1 MALKHEDLIAKMTLE
16 EKASMCDGL
25 DYWHSQPIDRLGIR
39 SISLN
44 DGPHGIRKKGDPD
57 AAKKGETDLLKGV
70 PAICFPTAS
79 ATACSWDVDLI
90 RTMGEALGD
99 ECRKEKVSV
108 LLGPGTN
115 IKRSPLCGRNFEY
128 FSEDPELAGEMAA
141 SFING
146 VQSKGIG
153 TSLKHYAANNQE
165 TRRMTVNT
173 VVDERT
179 LREIYLRPFEIAVK
193 KAQPWT
199 IMNAYNR
206 LNGEYCAENKWLL
219 TDVLRKDFGY
229 ENLVVTDWG
238 AENQRVPG
246 LIAGQ
251 EIEMPTSSGDGTRL
265 IVEAVKDGSLD
276 EAVLDHAVD
285 LILDMVDKAVATLG
299 EYTYDPAEHH
309 ALARKIASQCMVLM
323 KNDDNILPLKKD
335 AKLAVIGEMAKKP
348 RYQGAGSSLINPIQL
363 DCAYDTLTE
372 MGVSFDYADGYVT
385 DKKKKKK
392 VKEDDLVAQA
402 VETAKGK
409 EAVLMFIGL
418 TDEYETEGSDRKHLN
433 LPPLHNRLVNEVLK
447 VNKNVII
454 VLSGGAAV
462 DMPWADDVKA
472 ILNGFLTGQASG
484 SAACDVL
491 FGDVNPS
498 GKLSETYP
506 YALEDNSSYKYF
518 PGTSVSV
525 EYREGV
531 YVGYRYY
538 DSANKAVRFPFGFGL
553 SYTTFEYSD
562 LKLSADSIKDTDTLT
577 ATFRIKNTGSV
588 DGAEVAQLYVS
599 DVESTIYRPV
609 KELKGFKKV
618 FLKAGEEKEV
628 SIDLDKRAFAFY
640 NVDAH
645 DWQVETGEFK
655 ILVGASSR
663 DIKLEASVNV
673 ESTSAYAVPDYSKL
687 APAYYTADVN
697 AVTDEQYKVV
707 LGRELPPNE
716 RDKSKPLTILNTIE
730 DAADGKWGGRLN
742 RMLKKMLGED
752 NLASAVA
759 LQLPIKNFI
768 SMSFGIFSPRM
779 AEGLLVIL
787 NEDKMGKGL
796 RMIIGGFFKGG
807 GFKQLSKLK
816 QI

>member
-1 MALKHEDLIAKMTLE
+1 MALKHADLIAQMTLE

-25 DYWHSQPIDRLGIR
+25 DYWHSQPVDRLGIR
-39 SISLN
+39 SVSLN
-44 DGPHGIRKKGDPD
+44 DGPHGIRKKGDPE
-57 AAKKGETDLLKGV
+57 AAKKGETNLLQGV

-128 FSEDPELAGEMAA
+128 FSEDPLLAGEMAA
-141 SFING
+141 AFING

-173 VVDERT
+173 VADERA
-179 LREIYLRPFEIAVK
+179 LREVYLRPFEIAVK

-199 IMNAYNR
+199 IMCAYER
-206 LNGEYCAENKWLL
+206 LNGYYCAENKWLL
-219 TDVLRKDFGY
+219 TDVLRKDWGY
-229 ENLVVTDWG
+229 ENLIVTDWG
-238 AENQRVPG
+238 AENERVPG
-246 LIAGQ
+246 LKAGQ
-251 EIEMPTSSGDGTRL
+251 ELEMPTSSGEGTRL
-265 IVEAVKDGSLD
+265 IVEAVKNGTLD

-285 LILDMVDKAVATLG
+285 LLLDMVDKSVATLG
-299 EYTYDPAEHH
+299 DYTYDPAEHH
-309 ALARKIASQCMVLM
+309 KLARKIASQCMVLM
-323 KNDDNILPLKKD
+323 KNDDGILPLKKD
-335 AKLAVIGEMAKKP
+335 AKIAVIGEMAKKP

-363 DCAYDTLTE
+363 DCAYDTLKE
-372 MGVSFDYADGYVT
+372 MGVDFKYAAGYVT
-385 DKKKKKK
+385 GKKEKKKAN
-392 VKEDDLVAQA
+392 EDNLVAEA
-402 VETAKGK
+402 VNAAKGA

-433 LPPLHNRLVNEVLK
+433 IPPLHNRLVDEVLK
-447 VNKNVII
+447 VNKNVIV

-462 DMPWADDVKA
+462 EMPWADDVKA

-484 SAACDVL
+484 SAVCDVL

-506 YALEDNSSYKYF
+506 YALEDNSSFKYF

-525 EYREGV
+525 EYRESIF
-531 YVGYRYY
+531 VGYRYY
-538 DSANKAVRFPFGFGL
+538 DTAKKDVRFPFGFGL

-562 LKLSADSIKDTDTLT
+562 LKLSASSIKDTDTLT

-599 DVESTIYRPV
+599 DVESTIFRPE
-609 KELKGFKKV
+609 KELRGFKKV

-640 NVDAH
+640 NVDAQ

-663 DIKLEASVNV
+663 DIKLEESVTV
-673 ESTSAYAVPDYSKL
+673 ESTDTYAIPDYSRT
-687 APAYYTADVN
+687 APAYYSADVN
-697 AVTDEQYKVV
+697 NITDDQFEIV
-707 LGRELPPNE
+707 LGHEIPPSE
-716 RDKSKPLTILNTIE
+716 RDKSQPLTILSTIE

-742 RMLKKMLGED
+742 RILKKFLGED

-759 LQLPIKNFI
+759 LQLPIKNFV

-787 NEDKMGKGL
+787 NEDKFCKGL

-807 GFKQLSKLK
+807 GFKQLGKLK

>member
-1 MALKHEDLIAKMTLE
+1 MALKHADLIAQMTLE

-25 DYWHSQPIDRLGIR
+25 DYWHTQPVERLGIK

-79 ATACSWDVDLI
+79 ATACSWDTDLI
-90 RTMGEALGD
+90 RRMGETLGD

-128 FSEDPELAGEMAA
+128 FSEDPELAGEMSAA
-141 SFING
+141 FVNG

-153 TSLKHYAANNQE
+153 TSLKHYAVNSQE
-165 TRRMTVNT
+165 KRRMTVNA

-206 LNGEYCAENKWLL
+206 LNGTYCAENKWLL
-219 TDVLRKDFGY
+219 TDVLRDDFGY

-238 AENQRVPG
+238 AENERVPG

-251 EIEMPTSSGDGTRL
+251 EIEMPTSSGIGTKK
-265 IVEAVKDGSLD
+265 IIDAVKDGSLD
-276 EAVLDHAVD
+276 EAILDRAVD
-285 LILDMVDKAVATLG
+285 RILNLVDKATATLG
-299 EYTYDPAEHH
+299 DYTYNPDEHH
-309 ALARKIASQCMVLM
+309 AIAREIAGQCMVLM
-323 KNDDNILPLKKD
+323 KNEGNILPLKKSR
-335 AKLAVIGEMAKKP
+335 KIAVIGEMAKKP
-348 RYQGAGSSLINPIQL
+348 RYQGAGSSLINPIRL
-363 DCAYDTLTE
+363 DNACDTMTE
-372 MGVSFDYADGYVT
+372 MGINYDYAQGYS
-385 DKKKKKK
+385 
-392 VKEDDLVAQA
+392 
-402 VETAKGK
+402 TAKK
-409 EAVLMFIGL
+409 NKISDDTFVAEAVAKAKGAEVALLFIGL
-418 TDEYETEGSDRKHLN
+418 TDEFETEGNDRSHLGI
-433 LPPLHNRLVNEVLK
+433 PPLHTRLIDEVLK
-447 VNKNVII
+447 VNKNVVV
-454 VLSGGAAV
+454 VLSGGASIE
-462 DMPWADDVKA
+462 MPWADKVPA
-472 ILNGFLTGQASG
+472 ILNEFLTGQAAG
-484 SAACDVL
+484 SAVCDIL

-498 GKLSETYP
+498 GKLAETYP
-506 YALEDNSSYKYF
+506 MALKDNSSANYF
-518 PGTSVSV
+518 PGNQVSV

-538 DSANKAVRFPFGFGL
+538 DSANIPVRFPFGHGL

-562 LKLSADSIKDTDTLT
+562 IKLSADSIKDTDTLT
-577 ATFRIKNTGSV
+577 VTFKIKNTGDR
-588 DGAEVAQLYVS
+588 DGAEAAQLYVS

-628 SIDLDKRAFAFY
+628 SIDLEKRAFAFY

-645 DWQVETGEFK
+645 AWQVESGEFK

-663 DIKLEASVNV
+663 DIRLTASVNID
-673 ESTSAYAVPDYSKL
+673 STDTFAVPDYKKS
-687 APAYYTADVN
+687 APAYYGANITNVSDGEFA
-697 AVTDEQYKVV
+697 AV
-707 LGRELPPNE
+707 LGHEIPSNVPDNT
-716 RDKSKPLTILNTIE
+716 KPFTLLNTIE
-730 DAADGKWGGRLN
+730 DAAQRGKWGKRINKLI
-742 RMLKKMLGED
+742 KKLLGEGTMM
-752 NLASAVA
+752 ASVA
-759 LQLPIKNFI
+759 LELPIKNFI
-768 SMSFGIFSPRM
+768 SMSFGLFSPDM
-779 AEGLLVIL
+779 AQGLIL
-787 NEDKMGKGL
+787 ILAEDRFWKGL
-796 RMIIGGFFKGG
+796 GIILKGIPHLLKNLG
-807 GFKQLSKLK
+807 KLK